1 MTDSPVPRRTGRLTA
16 IAGLSTIALLLAEI
30 ATWGNPQYT
39 DPASRL
45 RDLFAVHHVQA
56 SVSLTLTAF
65 SIIPLLI
72 FTAGLTTLTRRD
84 GGDGTWSTML
94 TAATAV
100 FAAAQITF
108 AALSGALV
116 AAAPTA
122 TSHELTLLLGPLTY
136 LDGARFMPFAVMT
149 AAASLLVLRAA
160 PFRHWIGLAGLASA
174 ACNLIGQLSLLDFTG
189 NSPISNLGAASQL
202 GFLLFIVWTIAI
214 AVTLL
219 KNKAAIPAAAPNPE
233 PIPAGSR

>member
-1 MTDSPVPRRTGRLTA
+1 MTSTPTPRRTRRLTA
-16 IAGLSTIALLLAEI
+16 LAGLTTIAVFLAEI
-30 ATWGNPQYT
+30 ITWGNPQYT

-45 RDLFAVHHVQA
+45 RELFGVHHVQA
-56 SVSLTLTAF
+56 SVSLTLAAF
-65 SIIPLLI
+65 SIIPLLV

-84 GGDGTWSTML
+84 GADGIWSTVL
-94 TAATAV
+94 TAASAV
-100 FAAAQITF
+100 FAAAQIIF

-122 TSHELTLLLGPLTY
+122 TGHELMLLLGPLTY

-149 AAASLLVLRAA
+149 GAAALLVLRAA
-160 PFRHWIGLAGLASA
+160 PFRRWIGLIGLASA
-174 ACNLIGQLSLLDFTG
+174 AGNLIGQLSLLDFTG
-189 NSPISNLGAASQL
+189 TSPISNLGAASQL

-219 KNKAAIPAAAPNPE
+219 KTKEASPAAAPNPE
-233 PIPAGSR
+233 AVPAGSR

>member
-1 MTDSPVPRRTGRLTA
+1 MTNIPAPRRTSRLPA
-16 IAGLSTIALLLAEI
+16 VAGLITIAMFLAEI

-39 DPASRL
+39 GPVGRL

-56 SVSLTLTAF
+56 SASLTLAAF
-65 SIIPLLI
+65 SVIPLLA
-72 FTAGLTTLTRRD
+72 FTAGLTTITRRD
-84 GGDGTWSTML
+84 GGNDTWSIVL

-116 AAAPTA
+116 AAAPSA
-122 TSHELTLLLGPLTY
+122 TSHELMLLLGPLTY

-149 AAASLLVLRAA
+149 GAAALLVLQAA
-160 PFRHWIGLAGLASA
+160 QFGRWIGLVGLASA
-174 ACNLIGQLSLLDFTG
+174 ACTFIGQLSLLDLTG
-189 NSPISNLGAASQL
+189 HSPVSNLGNAGQL

-214 AVTLL
+214 AISLL
-219 KNKAAIPAAAPNPE
+219 KNTAPIPAAAPQAAA
-233 PIPAGSR
+233 IPSRTR

>member
-1 MTDSPVPRRTGRLTA
+1 MTSTPDPRRTGRLTA
-16 IAGLSTIALLLAEI
+16 IAGLTTIAMFLAEI

-56 SVSLTLTAF
+56 SVSLTLAAF
-65 SIIPLLI
+65 SIIPLLV

-84 GGDGTWSTML
+84 GRDGTWSTVL
-94 TAATAV
+94 TAAAAAFT
-100 FAAAQITF
+100 AAQITF

-116 AAAPTA
+116 AAAPVA
-122 TSHELTLLLGPLTY
+122 TNHELMLLLGPLTY

-149 AAASLLVLRAA
+149 AAASLLVLRTA
-160 PFRHWIGLAGLASA
+160 PFRRWIGLAGLASA
-174 ACNLIGQLSLLDFTG
+174 ACNLIGQLSLFDFTG
-189 NSPISNLGAASQL
+189 NSPVSNLGAASQL
-202 GFLLFIVWTIAI
+202 GLLLFFIWTIAI

-219 KNKAAIPAAAPNPE
+219 KTKTAAPAAADATPVS
-233 PIPAGSR
+233 IGSR

>member
-1 MTDSPVPRRTGRLTA
+1 MTSTPDPRRTGRLTA
-16 IAGLSTIALLLAEI
+16 IAGLTTIAMFLAEI

-56 SVSLTLTAF
+56 SVSLTLAAF
-65 SIIPLLI
+65 SIIPLLV

-84 GGDGTWSTML
+84 GRDGTWSTVL
-94 TAATAV
+94 TAAAAAFT
-100 FAAAQITF
+100 AAQITF

-122 TSHELTLLLGPLTY
+122 TNHELMLLLGPLTY

-149 AAASLLVLRAA
+149 AAAALLVLRTA
-160 PFRHWIGLAGLASA
+160 PFRRWIGLTGLASA

-189 NSPISNLGAASQL
+189 TSPISDLGPASQL
-202 GFLLFIVWTIAI
+202 GLLLFIVWTIAI

-219 KNKAAIPAAAPNPE
+219 KTKVPTPAAAPE
-233 PIPAGSR
+233 TAAIPIGSR